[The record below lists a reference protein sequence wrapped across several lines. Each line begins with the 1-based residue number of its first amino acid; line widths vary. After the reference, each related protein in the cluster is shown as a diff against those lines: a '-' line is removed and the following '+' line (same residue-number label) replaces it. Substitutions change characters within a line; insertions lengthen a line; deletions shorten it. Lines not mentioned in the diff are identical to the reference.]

1 MIRGSRII
9 YIAHHIPGRLRLR
22 IPWLRDHA
30 AEGTRLAETLAV
42 LGGIKT
48 VEVRTSTGS
57 VLCHYDPLDLGER
70 EIVAVLKE
78 ATGIDIVTRPGEPS
92 PSAEAE
98 IARAALSEGNALAR
112 AAVTFFKE
120 TNLDV
125 LKMTE
130 GRIDLGT
137 LVALAFAA
145 TGAIEVV
152 ATGKLPAP
160 QWSQLAWWAFR
171 TFTTLEGRVIES
183 VDVRGEGPGSGQMT

>member
-9 YIAHHIPGRLRLR
+9 YVVHHIPGRLRLR

-30 AEGTRLAETLAV
+30 TEGTRLAETLAV

-48 VEVRTSTGS
+48 VEVRPSTGS
-57 VLCHYDPLDLGER
+57 VLCHYDPLHLGER
-70 EIVAVLKE
+70 EIVTVLKE

-98 IARAALSEGNALAR
+98 VARAALHEGNAIAR

-120 TNLDV
+120 ANLDV

-130 GRIDLGT
+130 GRVDLGT
-137 LVALAFAA
+137 LVALTFAA
-145 TGAIEVV
+145 AAAVEVV
-152 ATGKLPAP
+152 ATGKLPVP

-171 TFTTLEGRVIES
+171 TFTTMEGKAIES
-183 VDVRGEGPGSGQMT
+183 VDVRGGGPGRVQAT